1 MRLKPFLALIII
13 LFGMLVCT
21 SVDAHN
27 PTQSWRFLAGGS
39 VSDFFSVSEFEF
51 VFRLFISLILGLIC
65 GYSHGAGSG
74 DGTSSVS
81 ISIKTFAAVC
91 LGAATFTS
99 VMIHVNYLTH
109 IPNILNGIGNVIT
122 GIGFV
127 CAAVIFKKDNIVSGL
142 STAATLW
149 TSAGVGMACGSAM
162 YGIAMT
168 VTFILV
174 LFHLLPSGKGLHIK
188 HTED

>member
-1 MRLKPFLALIII
+1 MRLKPFVIFI
-13 LFGMLVCT
+13 LFLCGVLACT
-21 SVDAHN
+21 SVEAHSQN
-27 PTQSWRFLAGGS
+27 QSWRFLAGGS
-39 VSDFFSVSEFEF
+39 LTDFFSVSEFEF
-51 VFRLFISLILGLIC
+51 VIRLFVALILGLIC

-74 DGTSSVS
+74 SVT

-162 YGIAMT
+162 YGIAVT
-168 VTFILV
+168 VTFLLV
-174 LFHLLPSGKGLHIK
+174 MFHLFPLNKK
-188 HTED
+188 HLMKQLES